1 MPSRGERPPARG
13 EIEEMTDRKSTK
25 QIAREAQAE
34 KSFAKWQAL
43 DQLSKKVLS
52 SDEKRVSSNA
62 AKTAKL
68 RALREARDASVQS
81 TSKVEKKWRMPPP
94 STS

>member
-1 MPSRGERPPARG
+1 
-13 EIEEMTDRKSTK
+13 MTDRKSTK

-34 KSFAKWQAL
+34 KSFAKWQVL
-43 DQLSKKVLS
+43 DQLSKRVLS

-68 RALREARDASVQS
+68 RALREARDASVQFYVKGRKEVANAAS
-81 TSKVEKKWRMPPP
+81 IDKLSEQR
-94 STS
+94 

>member
-1 MPSRGERPPARG
+1 
-13 EIEEMTDRKSTK
+13 MTDRKSIK
-25 QIAREAQAE
+25 QIAREAQAG
-34 KSFAKWQAL
+34 KSFAKWEAL

-68 RALREARDASVQS
+68 RALREARDASVGS

>member
-1 MPSRGERPPARG
+1 MHSRGEV
-13 EIEEMTDRKSTK
+13 EEMTDRKSTK

-62 AKTAKL
+62 AKTARL